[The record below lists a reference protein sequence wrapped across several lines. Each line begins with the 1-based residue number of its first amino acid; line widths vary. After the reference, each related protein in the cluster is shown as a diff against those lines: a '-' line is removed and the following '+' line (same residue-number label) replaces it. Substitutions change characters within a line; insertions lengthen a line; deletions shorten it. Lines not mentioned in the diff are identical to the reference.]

1 MRFGVRFALDLG
13 AVRIGVAKSD
23 PSGMLAS
30 PYSVWSAESILTE
43 LENLIAEHSP
53 LEIYI
58 GLPKDLSGRDAIA
71 ATAVRAQAHTLKN
84 RFPGMHFLLVD
95 ERMTTAEA
103 RKQLQQAGYNTK
115 TDRQLID
122 AAAATV
128 LLQAA
133 LEAERIQGTPRGE
146 AL

>member
-1 MRFGVRFALDLG
+1 MRNGIRFALDLG

-23 PSGMLAS
+23 PSGILAS
-30 PYSVWSAESILTE
+30 PFTVWPADSLMVE
-43 LENLIAEHSP
+43 LKKLLDEYTP

-58 GLPKDLSGRDAIA
+58 GLPKDLRGQDAIA
-71 ATAVRAQAHTLKN
+71 ATAVRSQATLLKQHFSDVN
-84 RFPGMHFLLVD
+84 FLLVD

-133 LEAERIQGTPRGE
+133 LEAERIQGEPRGE
-146 AL
+146 VL